1 MRNKVMDE
9 KVKYAFNRLYQL
21 VEQKLRQESG
31 AAISSSEWAMDFQL
45 FLPEI

>member
-1 MRNKVMDE
+1 M
-9 KVKYAFNRLYQL
+9 NRLYTL

-45 FLPEI
+45 FLPQV